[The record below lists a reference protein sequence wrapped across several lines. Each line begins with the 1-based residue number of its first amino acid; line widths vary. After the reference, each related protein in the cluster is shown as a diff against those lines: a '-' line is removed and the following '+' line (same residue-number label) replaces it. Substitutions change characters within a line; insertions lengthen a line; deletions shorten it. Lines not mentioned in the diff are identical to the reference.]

1 MMISRKKNQEGFVLI
16 VALVLLAVVSLL
28 AVNGMGVTT
37 MNERMAGNHMDRGRA
52 YAAAER
58 ALTQAQDFLRTN
70 ANQCLAAGCVG
81 NDLSASGTAIAGTTI
96 LTGTGRASTDAVL
109 PDTWPDNPEPGIV
122 AVTNGVDMPPI
133 VPGEDASSQYL
144 INWLNNPVFNLPGR
158 ADCKS
163 YSVMGRG
170 VGIDTNTTVLLQ
182 TVAHICPAD

>member
-1 MMISRKKNQEGFVLI
+1 MMTSRKKNQEGFVLI

-81 NDLSASGTAIAGTTI
+81 NDLSESGTAIAGITI
-96 LTGTGRASTDAVL
+96 LPGTGREFTDAVL
-109 PDTWPDNPEPGIV
+109 PSTWADSEPDAVPPG
-122 AVTNGVDMPPI
+122 
-133 VPGEDASSQYL
+133 DAPSQYL
-144 INWLNNPVFNLPGR
+144 INWLSDPAFNLPGR

-163 YSVMGRG
+163 YSVRGRG
-170 VGIDTNTTVLLQ
+170 EGINANTEVLLQ
-182 TVAHICPAD
+182 TVVHVCPAD

>member
-1 MMISRKKNQEGFVLI
+1 MMTSRKKNQEGFVLI

-96 LTGTGRASTDAVL
+96 LPNTGSALADAVL
-109 PDTWPDNPEPGIV
+109 PNTWPANPEPGTV
-122 AVTNGVDMPPI
+122 VPVTDGIN
-133 VPGEDASSQYL
+133 VPTPDGQPRSEYL
-144 INWLNNPVFNLPGR
+144 INWLSNPVFNLPGR

-170 VGIDTNTTVLLQ
+170 FGIDTNTTVLLQ

>member
-1 MMISRKKNQEGFVLI
+1 MMTSRKKNQKGFVLI

-28 AVNGMGVTT
+28 AVNGMGLTT

-58 ALTQAQDFLRTN
+58 ALTQAQDFLRAN

-81 NDLSASGTAIAGTTI
+81 NDLSASGTATAGITI
-96 LTGTGRASTDAVL
+96 LTGTGSAFADAVL
-109 PDTWPDNPEPGIV
+109 PDTWTESDSV
-122 AVTNGVDMPPI
+122 AVTGGEAHTPPDEA
-133 VPGEDASSQYL
+133 PPKPSSRYV
-144 INWLNNPVFNLPGR
+144 INWLSNPVFNLPGS

-182 TVAHICPAD
+182 TVAHVCSAD